1 MTRLLLAAILVLQ
14 PAMPAAQVLDH
25 ELARRAVGRGD
36 VMPLERILAL
46 IEARYPGRILEVE
59 LEDEDGVWLYEIEIL
74 TPTGRVLEIEL
85 DPRTGAVLSLEE
97 DDD

>member
-14 PAMPAAQVLDH
+14 PAMPAAQFLDH
-25 ELARRAVGRGD
+25 EVARRAVGRGD
-36 VMPLERILAL
+36 VMPLEQILAL

-59 LEDEDGVWLYEIEIL
+59 LEDEDGLWLYEIEIL

-85 DPRTGAVLSLEE
+85 DPRTGAILSLEE

>member
-25 ELARRAVGRGD
+25 KVARRAVGRGD
-36 VMPLERILAL
+36 AMPLERILAL
-46 IEARYPGRILEVE
+46 IEARYPVRILEVE

-74 TPTGRVLEIEL
+74 TTTGRVLEIEL